1 MHFHEV
7 RELEGLIIKLF
18 NFLKF
23 LRNKFYARFYF

>member
-1 MHFHEV
+1 MHFYEV

-18 NFLKF
+18 NFLNF